1 VDADHLRDLFSAFRP
16 VTVRRMFSGA
26 GIYAEGLIFAIV
38 VDDVIYLKV
47 DDTNQADFEREK
59 LPPFRYTRAGGERA
73 AMSYRRMPDRLY
85 DDPDQLAQWAARAHA
100 AASRKKRASAPA
112 QRARKRKV
120 APKHRRLTKR

>member
-1 VDADHLRDLFSAFRP
+1 VDAEHIRDLFSAFKP

-47 DDTNQADFEREK
+47 DETNESDFEREK
-59 LPPFRYTRAGGERA
+59 LPPFRYRRAGGQRA

-85 DDPDQLAQWAARAHA
+85 DDPDELARWAARAHG
-100 AASRKKRASAPA
+100 AASRKKKLSAPV
-112 QRARKRKV
+112 QRARKGKV
-120 APKHRRLTKR
+120 APKRRRLTNR

>member
-1 VDADHLRDLFSAFRP
+1 MDADHLRDLFSAFKP

-59 LPPFRYTRAGGERA
+59 LPPFRYRRSGGQRA

-85 DDPDQLAQWAARAHA
+85 DDPDQLAQWAARAYA
-100 AASRKKRASAPA
+100 AASRKKKVAAPA
-112 QRARKRKV
+112 KRARKSKATPAR
-120 APKHRRLTKR
+120 RRLTKP